1 MLWISPDRVGSA
13 AVASEGEQLPQP
25 RRSYL
30 FPGICPQQ
38 GAGAVAGASQSAHF
52 VALSCEGPPGALRHQ
67 PQDAPGRA
75 QRGRARALK
84 GYVLSPRG
92 AETIGLDPGFLA

>member
-13 AVASEGEQLPQP
+13 AGASEGEQLPQP

-38 GAGAVAGASQSAHF
+38 GAGTHRQSSL
-52 VALSCEGPPGALRHQ
+52 VGERPTPPTLE
-67 PQDAPGRA
+67 
-75 QRGRARALK
+75 
-84 GYVLSPRG
+84 VLTEC
-92 AETIGLDPGFLA
+92 AN